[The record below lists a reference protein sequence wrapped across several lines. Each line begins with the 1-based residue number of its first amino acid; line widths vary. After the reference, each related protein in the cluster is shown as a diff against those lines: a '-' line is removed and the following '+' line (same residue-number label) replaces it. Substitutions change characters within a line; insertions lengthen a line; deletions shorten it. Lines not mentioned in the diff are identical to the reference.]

1 MTDMQAIEANIRALR
16 GPILVTGASGFI
28 GANLFKLIAEVRS
41 DVYAVVM
48 REKNWRLAE
57 MSDEQVIALAV
68 DREVSVVTE
77 ARKLVAHDRHERV
90 LRVA

>member
-1 MTDMQAIEANIRALR
+1 MQALQATIRALR

-48 REKNWRLAE
+48 REKAVLFLMVRNRAKSFWLWEHAADNTSRSAAAGLAL
-57 MSDEQVIALAV
+57 SA
-68 DREVSVVTE
+68 
-77 ARKLVAHDRHERV
+77 
-90 LRVA
+90 